1 MRIPTR
7 LLALAATIAG
17 LALAAPAAAQ
27 TTSVNGDIAFTVCEY
42 QNPPGAVTCDIWS
55 MHPDGTEQTNLTNT
69 PELNEWGPAWS
80 PDGTRIAYVEGDTFS
95 NRILVMNADGSAQT
109 PVVPIPSYQ
118 FGPTWSA
125 DGTQLAFTRE
135 VPGEIITIQFDI
147 FAVNVDG
154 TNETNL
160 THSDSDEIDAAWSP
174 DGTKIAFA
182 GVRPETMSGGEP
194 GAQWE
199 IVTINPDGSGEQ
211 ILTAGVPGTP
221 RGDSL
226 EEDRAPAWSP
236 DSAMLVYMTQSV
248 DPCCPPW
255 QLEKVNRDGNG
266 IVLLS
271 DNPAVD
277 DMFPAF
283 SPDGTLIIFVSDRDG
298 DLAFYTMPA
307 PTPVARPHSIR
318 MNVTPLPTPANA
330 SDPNWGRRVEAY
342 AARKLQVDVH
352 GSGGSSNLNGVLE
365 PGESAVAEPSWQNAL
380 TIPLTFTGLASN
392 LTGPAGPVYALDDTL
407 ADYGTVAAGAT
418 ADCHAATPS
427 SDCYAV
433 RLEGA
438 RPATHWDATFDEQLT
453 SPSATFTRTWT
464 LHVGGSF
471 TDVST
476 DPAADPYYPSIE
488 TLLHNRVSVGCEDG
502 TMFCPAFPTSRQEM
516 AVFLLKASHGAA
528 YDPPDCA
535 GIFADVPCTPGTG
548 FSDWIEDLYGRG
560 ITAGCQAADAPLA
573 YCPERDVLRSEMAV
587 FLLKASQGAAYD
599 PPDCAGIFADV
610 PCTPGTGFSDWIEDL
625 YNRGVTSGCQ
635 AQGDPLRYCPDHD
648 ILRQEMA
655 VFLVK
660 TFTLGLY
667 GP

>member
-7 LLALAATIAG
+7 LLSLAATVAV

-42 QNPPGAVTCDIWS
+42 HNPPDAVTCDIWS
-55 MHPDGTEQTNLTNT
+55 MHPDGTDQTNLTNT

-95 NRILVMNADGSAQT
+95 NRILVMNADGSGQT

-147 FAVNVDG
+147 LVINVDG
-154 TNETNL
+154 TGETNL

-199 IVTINPDGSGEQ
+199 IVTVNPDGSGEQ

-221 RGDSL
+221 RGDFL

-236 DSAMLVYMTQSV
+236 DSAMIVYMTQSV

-307 PTPVARPHSIR
+307 PTPAARPHSIR
-318 MNVTPLPTPANA
+318 TNVTPLPTPANA
-330 SDPNWGRRVEAY
+330 SDPVWGRKPSAY
-342 AARKLQVDVH
+342 AVQSIQVDVH
-352 GSGGSSNLNGVLE
+352 GSGGASNLNGVLE
-365 PGESAVAEPSWQNAL
+365 PGESAIVEPSWKNAL

-392 LTGPAGPVYALDDTL
+392 LTGPAGPVYALDDAL

-433 RLEGA
+433 RVEGA

-453 SPSATFTRTWT
+453 SPSYTFTRIWT

-476 DPAADPYYPSIE
+476 DLAADPYYPSIE

-502 TMFCPAFPTSRQEM
+502 TKFCPALPTTRQEM
-516 AVFLLKASHGAA
+516 AVFLLKASDGAA

-560 ITAGCQAADAPLA
+560 ITAGCQAAGAPLA
-573 YCPERDVLRSEMAV
+573 YCPERDILRSEMAV
-587 FLLKASQGAAYD
+587 FLLKASQGAAYA

-610 PCTPGTGFSDWIEDL
+610 PCTPGIGFSDWIEDL
-625 YNRGVTSGCQ
+625 YGRGITGGCQ
-635 AQGDPLRYCPDHD
+635 GPGDPLLYCPDRH

-660 TFTLGLY
+660 AFALGLY